1 MMINSVALP
10 KKIVRRITRSIIN
23 MKTDII
29 GVFFLLTP
37 LIGLVTRLLN
47 TEYQFALIYYLSL

>member
-29 GVFFLLTP
+29 GVFLLTP

-47 TEYQFALIYYLSL
+47 AFQL